1 MIFFLNPNVDL
12 KQNGLVMTE
21 ELKEQLEDAAAAT
34 SKAYAHVRT
43 LGTTEAASESDI
55 LNLGQG
61 TLHALII
68 IGKTITIVYCNK
80 CKLL

>member
-1 MIFFLNPNVDL
+1 M
-12 KQNGLVMTE
+12 MTD

-61 TLHALII
+61 TSILNLILFSF
-68 IGKTITIVYCNK
+68 KVS
-80 CKLL
+80 

>member
-1 MIFFLNPNVDL
+1 MWCLFFPIVDL

-61 TLHALII
+61 
-68 IGKTITIVYCNK
+68 
-80 CKLL
+80 KLNFILF

>member
-1 MIFFLNPNVDL
+1 MCVCVCVFLVIVDL

-61 TLHALII
+61 ALIQNLI
-68 IGKTITIVYCNK
+68 LFSF
-80 CKLL
+80 KLS

>member
-1 MIFFLNPNVDL
+1 MIYISPIVDL

-61 TLHALII
+61 TLILN
-68 IGKTITIVYCNK
+68 CFFSS
-80 CKLL
+80 KLP

>member
-1 MIFFLNPNVDL
+1 MCIFIYLFIFGIDL

-43 LGTTEAASESDI
+43 LGTTEAASESDL

-61 TLHALII
+61 
-68 IGKTITIVYCNK
+68 K
-80 CKLL
+80 CG

>member
-1 MIFFLNPNVDL
+1 
-12 KQNGLVMTE
+12 MTE

-61 TLHALII
+61 TLIQNLILFSLKLSI
-68 IGKTITIVYCNK
+68 YSYCK
-80 CKLL
+80 CSISS